1 MSTFAARAGAWLI
14 VVIALALFFGSV
26 PSHAFCGFYVGKA
39 DAGLFNEASQVIM
52 VRRDNRTV
60 ISMAND
66 YKGELT
72 DFALVVPVP
81 TVLERSQI
89 RIGDR
94 KLFERIDSYSAPRL
108 AEYFD
113 PDPCRLP
120 RSDAANGQ
128 IAAPAAR
135 KAAALE
141 SVRDK
146 VLGVTVE
153 ASYTVGEYDIV
164 ILSGKQS
171 DGLETWLRENGYRVP
186 KGAAA
191 ALKPYIRQQMKF
203 FVAKVNLEEQAR
215 TGVAHLRPLQFAFE
229 SERFMLPVR
238 LGMLNA
244 NGPQDLVLYVLTAG
258 GRVETTNYRTVKMPA
273 NMDLPVYVRGEFSRT
288 YKQLF
293 ATQAAREDHRA
304 MFTEYFWDMSWC
316 DPCAGNP
323 LSPEELRQ
331 LGVFW
336 AGDAQSRGGGQPVM
350 LTRLHLRFTRD
361 SLPEDLVFQETQ
373 DRTNFQARYVLRHP
387 WAGPVNACDAA
398 KPYFDSV
405 QARKEREAQTLASLT
420 GVTLADIRARMA
432 LPPEQPVRWWE
443 TLWK

>member
-141 SVRDK
+141 SVRDN

-336 AGDAQSRGGGQPVM
+336 VGDAQSRGGGQPVM